1 MPTEI
6 STIRDDHALEG
17 LRRELSAARQQ
28 LATVAEISRSIRGS
42 RNDLQAVFDGI
53 VHSAVRLLR
62 GNAST
67 LSRIVGNGIT
77 LAATASTDVACD
89 RVQGQCFPLARFDRG
104 DARRLI
110 SINRFSN
117 PACPDQF

>member
-89 RVQGQCFPLARFDRG
+89 RVPRPMLSAGTLRSRRCSPTYFDQSV
-104 DARRLI
+104 L
-110 SINRFSN
+110 
-117 PACPDQF
+117 